1 MKTQLIYMTPS
12 GRAHSIETLTR
23 KLWEYDQICAERAI
37 AHELSGDGWH
47 DNPHFNRLQ
56 QLEAD
61 KSREVASLKANIS
74 NARIVHVDIND
85 RPTDAVRI
93 GSIVQ
98 LSTRTNSSNCALRRT
113 WEIVGFDET
122 DLATMKLA
130 YNSPLGQA
138 IIGHEEGE
146 EVAVN
151 LAEGLTT
158 VVIEALLTESVT
170 SDHR

>member
-1 MKTQLIYMTPS
+1 MTPS
-12 GRAHSIETLTR
+12 GRAQSIETLTR
-23 KLWEYDQICAERAI
+23 KLLEYDQICAERAI

-61 KSREVASLKANIS
+61 KSREVAALKANIA
-74 NARIVHVDIND
+74 NARIVHVNTND

-93 GSIVQ
+93 GSIVK
-98 LSTRTNSSNCALRRT
+98 LLTLTKNSDCASRRT

-122 DLATMKLA
+122 NLATMKLA

-138 IIGHEEGE
+138 IISHEEGD
-146 EVAVN
+146 EVTVS
-151 LAEGLTT
+151 LADGLTV
-158 VVIEALLTESVT
+158 VVIEELLT
-170 SDHR
+170 HMIA